1 MGWET
6 LSEIVRGRFRSER
19 AAALI
24 EWGLLVVLV
33 AVVALIAVQ
42 FAGDQN
48 SSNVER
54 GSKLPGYVAETPSQV
69 MTWGT
74 RTGPPL
80 SLLIQVD
87 FTFEKTVH

>member
-6 LSEIVRGRFRSER
+6 LSKFVRSRFQSEQ

-33 AVVALIAVQ
+33 AVVALVAVQ

-48 SSNVER
+48 SEMWSDIASSMD
-54 GSKLPGYVAETPSQV
+54 G
-69 MTWGT
+69 
-74 RTGPPL
+74 
-80 SLLIQVD
+80 
-87 FTFEKTVH
+87 